1 MTPLISTLETPLQC
15 TEKPARLTYAS
26 CVCPSAFRSKETWTK
41 LPTDRSTGRSASVVQ
56 NIQTVRCS
64 KLHARSTHINGGS
77 YTRND
82 GTQADAHTCAGQGT
96 CGGGLPR
103 ISSGGARVVGGR
115 LCWLARVSRS
125 LSPHL
130 QRPSSVFRPELALC
144 SASQEFRVLAHI
156 SSSVDIL
163 PHH

>member
-1 MTPLISTLETPLQC
+1 MVDLSILMTPLISTLETPLQC

-82 GTQADAHTCAGQGT
+82 GTHTC
-96 CGGGLPR
+96 
-103 ISSGGARVVGGR
+103 RVRDMWGWPPPYLQRRCTGGR
-115 LCWLARVSRS
+115 RTAVLVGACLS
-125 LSPHL
+125 LP
-130 QRPSSVFRPELALC
+130 V
-144 SASQEFRVLAHI
+144 
-156 SSSVDIL
+156 SSSSETFISL
-163 PHH
+163 QT